1 MKRYIWCEDAGSGYQ
16 FWKVLFKNLYPDI
29 IVETKHNNS
38 QLSKNAENINEDGN
52 LYYIMI
58 DTATDNPD
66 VLRELKRL
74 KKNISGKNNV
84 RIIELRSF
92 EFALLSFEYLEEWVF
107 AEHDELKDK
116 RKQQIIAKQTFVKL
130 MISGG
135 KIDELKA
142 FKSIYNYRSNTNS
155 EKIAARLLF
164 DITRNTGF
172 ETDKSKIG
180 PCFVCSCCEWDGK
193 QDDDICGLDN
203 SKPTLSE
210 KMKQLFEYS
219 VLHKAFEE
227 AGL

>member
-1 MKRYIWCEDAGSGYQ
+1 MKKYIWCEDAGSGYQ

-66 VLRELKRL
+66 VIRELKRL

-116 RKQQIIAKQTFVKL
+116 RKQQIIAKQT
-130 MISGG
+130 
-135 KIDELKA
+135 
-142 FKSIYNYRSNTNS
+142 
-155 EKIAARLLF
+155 
-164 DITRNTGF
+164 NTGF

-210 KMKQLFEYS
+210 KMKQLSEYS

-227 AGL
+227 AGV